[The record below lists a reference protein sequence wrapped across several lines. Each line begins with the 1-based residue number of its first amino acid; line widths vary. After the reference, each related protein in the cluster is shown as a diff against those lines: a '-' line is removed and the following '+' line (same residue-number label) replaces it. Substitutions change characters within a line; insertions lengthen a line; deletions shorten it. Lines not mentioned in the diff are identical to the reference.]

1 VITNLFYSVK
11 YDHPTNTT
19 TKLMFT
25 CKIVVFFKCKHW
37 PSSKHLFEYPNQHN
51 LATLQQPIALVW
63 GGAIMLTDQWNTEE
77 VMRKQSLLLQFK
89 SVVLITHTHTR
100 MHIDTHPTVYTLSL
114 SLRLFTFYTPLIKI
128 LQNPE
133 AFWMMDSNCQSL
145 SYFRMSVRC
154 RVARSTA
161 HFQHL
166 PLLE

>member
-1 VITNLFYSVK
+1 LF
-11 YDHPTNTT
+11 DT
-19 TKLMFT
+19 
-25 CKIVVFFKCKHW
+25 
-37 PSSKHLFEYPNQHN
+37 NQHN
-51 LATLQQPIALVW
+51 LETLQQPIALVW
-63 GGAIMLTDQWNTEE
+63 GGAIMLTDQWNTGE
-77 VMRKQSLLLQFK
+77 VMRKQSLFLQFK
-89 SVVLITHTHTR
+89 SVVLITHTHTHAHR
-100 MHIDTHPTVYTLSL
+100 HTPYSLHTL

-133 AFWMMDSNCQSL
+133 AFWVMDSNCQSL